1 MLLAK
6 CHFSPATVLLTTLF
20 CTTSL
25 VLSAHTAGSS
35 TNTIFDEIRRSL
47 TSGEA
52 ALQQHSWQVASDAYE
67 RALDLLTHNSLWLN
81 VAAESQL
88 YNNVGWAAYKLGHMN
103 RSVERLVLGA
113 LSCDRAMNDGFFD
126 CVDKV
131 YENLHE
137 VLHKV
142 MGRRREALKWMRQGV
157 KATASAAKSLGIATL
172 DALSLGASVRVRLG
186 YLLVLENELSEAEY
200 VLAPLL
206 SSDSLQLIHERR
218 ALLQEAATYSGW
230 SSTLRR
236 DWASASDAFGRAA
249 SLALPRQDAACVW
262 RIQEGWLPNETVW
275 PLPIEAPSKFFKP
288 QRGLMAPPWCRAR
301 ALAGTLLNSTLC
313 TDDTDA
319 LNDWQRPKYSQHEV
333 VRVKLV
339 ELHNVFVSGEDGS
352 AIWKPAPAC
361 VFYVGEHTVAAS
373 LPSDWGLEA
382 VLGGAARRNS
392 AGDETVVTQ
401 PVADSSYSV
410 SVVLLDA
417 TQGHK
422 MFWHH
427 QTETVTRLCIVI
439 SRLFERDAEPAAD
452 LPEAI
457 RAKLKAAVLLIPKT
471 LVPTATAL
479 LKRGGHSA
487 LKALNQ
493 SNRIEHYDWRDGAIF
508 HFKTAFFIDW
518 PPASPRPAWS
528 LTPYGTRRY
537 SEPVFRLHYVPA
549 PLLQLQAVML
559 KRAFPQAERAPYVL
573 FYSRGDTAKRH
584 IQSETM
590 LLEKLHSRLE
600 KRGVG
605 LVAWRGGVTPDIER
619 AANDWSRAALII
631 GPHGA
636 GLANLIHCSPG
647 TNVIVLPAAD
657 AHGAPSASDEYV
669 LHLARALD
677 LRLSFLVMD
686 TNPTMFFNYSEFS
699 ESQLSIIVNAV
710 ETTLFSQHQYAP
722 VIPAA
727 NFTLSTSTTCFPT
740 PLTRHERI
748 ENTDDSGI
756 TDY

>member
-1 MLLAK
+1 MAASWLDAKGSVVLLLA
-6 CHFSPATVLLTTLF
+6 FSYSLFTAKLTSSAQTETV
-20 CTTSL
+20 S
-25 VLSAHTAGSS
+25 
-35 TNTIFDEIRRSL
+35 TIFDEIRGSL
-47 TSGEA
+47 ASGEA
-52 ALQQHSWQVASDAYE
+52 ALQRERWQAASDAYE
-67 RALDLLTHNSLWLN
+67 RALDLMKHNSLWLN

-113 LSCDRAMNDGFFD
+113 LSCDRAMKEGFFE

-142 MGRRREALKWMRQGV
+142 MGRRREALKWMRLGV
-157 KATASAAKSLGIATL
+157 TATANAAKSLGMATL

-186 YLLVLENELSEAEY
+186 YLLVLENELSEAES

-206 SSDSLQLIHERR
+206 SSDSRQLITERR

-230 SSTLRR
+230 SRTLRR

-249 SLALPRQDAACVW
+249 SLALPREDAVCAW

-288 QRGLMAPPWCRAR
+288 QRALMAPPWCRAR
-301 ALAGTLLNSTLC
+301 AVAGSLGNGTLC
-313 TDDTDA
+313 TDDTDS

-339 ELHNVFVSGEDGS
+339 ELHDVFVSGEGGS
-352 AIWKPAPAC
+352 VIWKPAPAC

-373 LPSDWGLEA
+373 LPSDWGLESI
-382 VLGGAARRNS
+382 LGGASSSRRS

-410 SVVLLDA
+410 SIVLLDA

-427 QTETVTRLCIVI
+427 QTETVTRFCIVI
-439 SRLFERDAEPAAD
+439 SRLFERDAKPAAD

-457 RAKLKAAVLLIPKT
+457 RSKLKAAVVLIPRT

-479 LKRGGHSA
+479 LKRGGHST

-493 SNRIEHYDWRDGAIF
+493 SNRIEPYDWRDGAIF

-549 PLLQLQAVML
+549 PLLQLQAVIL
-559 KRAFPQAERAPYVL
+559 KRAFPQVEQAPYVL
-573 FYSRGDTAKRH
+573 FYSRGDTEKRH
-584 IQSETM
+584 IQSEGV
-590 LLEKLHSRLE
+590 LLKRLHSRLK
-600 KRGVG
+600 KRGLG
-605 LVAWRGGVTPDIER
+605 LIAWRGGATPDIER

-636 GLANLIHCSPG
+636 GLANLIHCLPG

-657 AHGAPSASDEYV
+657 AHGAPSASDEYI

-677 LRLSFLVMD
+677 LRLSFLVMEN
-686 TNPTMFFNYSEFS
+686 NPTMFFNYSEFS
-699 ESQLSIIVNAV
+699 EDQLRTIVNAV
-710 ETTLFSQHQYAP
+710 ETTLLFQHQYAP
-722 VIPAA
+722 LLPAA
-727 NFTLSTSTTCFPT
+727 NFSLSTGTTCLPT
-740 PLTRHERI
+740 PHMSR
-748 ENTDDSGI
+748 G
-756 TDY
+756 